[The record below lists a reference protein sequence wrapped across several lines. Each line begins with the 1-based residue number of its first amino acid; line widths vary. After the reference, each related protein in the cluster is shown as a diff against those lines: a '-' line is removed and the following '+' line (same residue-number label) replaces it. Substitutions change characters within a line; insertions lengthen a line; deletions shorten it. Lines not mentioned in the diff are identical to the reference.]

1 MKEEIENYVSD
12 WYWDDESKANCFE
25 IGKFLFG
32 FIAYLESQNMSE
44 RTLKNHKENAYL
56 IGRFEAGYGF
66 NDNFSPEDLTDGP
79 EYVYEFERKVSDSKY
94 AIKLY
99 ESTWRKLDKYIKTG
113 AYEEYTEL
121 INTQL
126 KAESQ
131 EK

>member
-1 MKEEIENYVSD
+1 
-12 WYWDDESKANCFE
+12 
-25 IGKFLFG
+25 
-32 FIAYLESQNMSE
+32 MSE
-44 RTLKNHKENAYL
+44 RTLKNHKENTYL

-66 NDNFSPEDLTDGP
+66 NDSFSPEDLTDGP

-94 AIKLY
+94 AIKSY

-113 AYEEYTEL
+113 AYEEYTEA
-121 INTQL
+121 IDKQL